1 MTGDK
6 AQLTDEQVLK
16 NQKLWA
22 PPAIVSVS
30 FSLSLGKLLR
40 IVFSFSFTK
49 HHKTMLKNKAFHTFI
64 HASSNENNINGLS
77 PASQVWLETVHGY
90 PVSCRDGHLYR
101 PYFFKKNY
109 S

>member
-6 AQLTDEQVLK
+6 AQLADEQDLR

-22 PPAIVSVS
+22 PPAIVLVP

-49 HHKTMLKNKAFHTFI
+49 HHKTVLKNNSEDKASHPSI
-64 HASSNENNINGLS
+64 HGSSNKNNVNACLQLPESG
-77 PASQVWLETVHGY
+77 W
-90 PVSCRDGHLYR
+90 R
-101 PYFFKKNY
+101 P
-109 S
+109 SRTIL